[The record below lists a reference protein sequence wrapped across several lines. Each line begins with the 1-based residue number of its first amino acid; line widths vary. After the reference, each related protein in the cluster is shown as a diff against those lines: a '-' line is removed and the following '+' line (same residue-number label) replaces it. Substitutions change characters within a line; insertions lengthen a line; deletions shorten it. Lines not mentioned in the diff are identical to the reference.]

1 MAKTK
6 IETNKKEEKKD
17 VKKEVVFIT
26 KELKRKETDSE
37 EFVKVKAFFI
47 IIVIIIALLGL
58 LALLN
63 GNFVTKDYSNETT
76 TTTTTTASYDS
87 SLLTVDRVFN
97 VTDKSYL
104 VLFYNSKDK
113 AEKEYVDNLVRKYD
127 DSKTKLYKVDMSDPI
142 NKAYYNESGVENT
155 SPASSKDIVITR
167 ATLMTIKKNKVV
179 KYQTDKAEIAKV
191 LNNKKD
197 E

>member
-1 MAKTK
+1 MVKTK
-6 IETNKKEEKKD
+6 KETNKKEE
-17 VKKEVVFIT
+17 KKEVVFIT

-37 EFVKVKAFFI
+37 EFVKIKAFFI
-47 IIVIIIALLGL
+47 ILLIILVLLGL
-58 LALLN
+58 LAFLN
-63 GNFVTKDYSNETT
+63 GNFVTKDYSNVTYMDAT
-76 TTTTTTASYDS
+76 NTTAVSYDS

-104 VLFYNSKDK
+104 VLFYNSKDA

-127 DSKTKLYKVDMSDPI
+127 DSKTKLYKVDMSDPM

-167 ATLMTIKKNKVV
+167 TTLMTIKKKKVV

-191 LNNKKD
+191 LNTQKD

>member
-1 MAKTK
+1 MVKTK
-6 IETNKKEEKKD
+6 KETNKKEE
-17 VKKEVVFIT
+17 KKEVVFIT

-37 EFVKVKAFFI
+37 EFVKIKAFFI
-47 IIVIIIALLGL
+47 ILLIILVLLGL
-58 LALLN
+58 LAFLN
-63 GNFVTKDYSNETT
+63 GNFVTKDYSNVTYMDA
-76 TTTTTTASYDS
+76 TTTTAVSYDS

-104 VLFYNSKDK
+104 VLFYNSKDA

-127 DSKTKLYKVDMSDPI
+127 DSKTKLYKVDMSDPM

-167 ATLMTIKKNKVV
+167 TTLMTIKKKKVV

-191 LNNKKD
+191 LNTQKD

>member
-1 MAKTK
+1 MAKIK
-6 IETNKKEEKKD
+6 KETNKKEE
-17 VKKEVVFIT
+17 KKEVVFIT

-37 EFVKVKAFFI
+37 EYVKVKAFFI
-47 IIVIIIALLGL
+47 ILVIILVLLGL

-76 TTTTTTASYDS
+76 TTSTTTIAYDS

-97 VTDKSYL
+97 VSDKNYL
-104 VLFYNSKDK
+104 VLFYNSKDS
-113 AEKEYVDNLVRKYD
+113 AEKEYVDGLVGKYSSD
-127 DSKTKLYKVDMSDPI
+127 TTKLYKVDMADPM
-142 NKAYYNESGVENT
+142 NKAYYNENGTENT
-155 SPASSKDIVITR
+155 APTSSKDIVITR
-167 ATLMTIKKNKVV
+167 TTLMTIKKKKVV

-191 LNNKKD
+191 LNTKKD